1 MKSTKKSLVASG
13 LSLLC
18 CGALLAGTTFAWFT
32 DSAINK
38 GNRIEAGKLEID
50 LLMDLDGKGTSYS
63 YESIANKEGDIFSK
77 NGNGINWEPGRTE
90 IVYLAV
96 QNNGTLAAS
105 FDLDVIPTAIE
116 GKQHLGEVLEFAVL
130 DDVKSFDKL
139 TADNW
144 TELTENLDQGQNLFE
159 KLNTT
164 RRVVEDEIVNK
175 GETKYLALAVH
186 MKETAESEYENAAIN
201 IDVQVN
207 ATQAPVENDA
217 FGNNTYDEGAAK
229 YAIYTDQDLKKAL
242 SKPVDGATY
251 TVFADVEV
259 PSNFTMSP
267 ARKGPSFT
275 LDLNGHQVTLSGNQ
289 GCNVAKDAALT
300 VIDSSKDGTGS
311 MIHTGKGYMFAVNRG
326 ISFTLIDKDRLC
338 ESQGQGLTIIM

>member
-38 GNRIEAGKLEID
+38 GNRIEAGKLDID
-50 LLMDLDGKGTSYS
+50 LLMDLDGKGSNYS
-63 YESIANKEGDIFSK
+63 YESIANKEGDIFSE
-77 NGNGINWEPGRTE
+77 NGNGINWEPGKTE

-96 QNNGTLAAS
+96 QNKGSLAAS
-105 FDLDVIPTAIE
+105 FDLDVIPTAVAD
-116 GKQHLGEVLEFAVL
+116 KTHLGDALELAVL
-130 DDVKSFDKL
+130 DNMTSSGEQ

-144 TELTENLDQGQNLFE
+144 TELTENLNQGQDRFE
-159 KLNTT
+159 KLNVT
-164 RRVVEDEIVNK
+164 RRVVEDEIVGN
-175 GETKYLALAVH
+175 GEIKYFALAVH
-186 MKETAESEYENAAIN
+186 MKETADNKYQEAAVN

-217 FGNNTYDEGAAK
+217 FGNTYDEGAAK
-229 YAIYTDQDLKKAL
+229 YAIYTNQDLKKAL

-267 ARKGPSFT
+267 ARKGSSFT
-275 LDLNGHQVTLSGNQ
+275 IDLNGYTVTLNGNT
-289 GCNVAKDAALT
+289 GCIVAKDAMLT
-300 VIDSSKDGTGS
+300 VTDSIKDGNGS
-311 MIHTGKGYMFAVNRG
+311 MVHAGANYMFAVKNG
-326 ISFTLIDKDRLC
+326 ITFTLNDNDLC
-338 ESQGQGLTIIM
+338 SSNGQGLIVNQ

>member
-1 MKSTKKSLVASG
+1 MKSTKKSLLASG
-13 LSLLC
+13 L
-18 CGALLAGTTFAWFT
+18 ALLVCCTLLIGTTFAWFT
-32 DSAINK
+32 DSATNS
-38 GNRIEAGKLEID
+38 GNRIEAGTLDID
-50 LLMDLDGKGTSYS
+50 LLMDLDGKGTSYG
-63 YESIANKEGDIFSK
+63 YESIADGEGDIFSE

-130 DDVKSFDKL
+130 DDMKSFDEL

-186 MKETAESEYENAAIN
+186 MKETAESEYENAAVN

-217 FGNNTYDEGAAK
+217 FGNTYDEGAAK

-267 ARKGPSFT
+267 ARKGSSFT
-275 LDLNGHQVTLSGNQ
+275 IDLNGYTVTLNGNT
-289 GCNVAKDAALT
+289 GCTVAKDATLT
-300 VIDSSKDGTGS
+300 VTDSSKDGNGS
-311 MIHTGKGYMFAVNRG
+311 MVHTGANYMFAVKNG
-326 ISFTLIDKDRLC
+326 ITFTLNGNDLC
-338 ESQGQGLTIIM
+338 SSNGQGLIVK